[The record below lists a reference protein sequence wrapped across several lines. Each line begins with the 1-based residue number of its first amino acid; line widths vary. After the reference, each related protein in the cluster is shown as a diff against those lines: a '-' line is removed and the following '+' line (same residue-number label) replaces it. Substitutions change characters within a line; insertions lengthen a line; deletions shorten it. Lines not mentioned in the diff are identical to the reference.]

1 MKTMSTENQTNRVSK
16 KFYAEIISRIDGTF
30 GSVLNCPDLIPV
42 AVKAIDRYIADGTI
56 PQSENI
62 LVTTAFLMIKSEID
76 KAAVRSRRARESA
89 NRRRKPNPE
98 MVQPEQISSDD
109 KSEFVIETTGSKPI
123 KDAKVTTKIKN
134 EITKYKVGRTKTGK
148 KFGIKIIHKRK
159 VNKNHRHN
167 TPWRKAYQ

>member
-1 MKTMSTENQTNRVSK
+1 MSTENQTNRVSK

-56 PQSENI
+56 PQRENI

-98 MVQPEQISSDD
+98 SHGAIPQEI
-109 KSEFVIETTGSKPI
+109 KS
-123 KDAKVTTKIKN
+123 KN
-134 EITKYKVGRTKTGK
+134 INENINEKATPPV
-148 KFGIKIIHKRK
+148 GIKKLKLKIAKKYHATKKNRLSFYPKRL
-159 VNKNHRHN
+159 
-167 TPWRKAYQ
+167 